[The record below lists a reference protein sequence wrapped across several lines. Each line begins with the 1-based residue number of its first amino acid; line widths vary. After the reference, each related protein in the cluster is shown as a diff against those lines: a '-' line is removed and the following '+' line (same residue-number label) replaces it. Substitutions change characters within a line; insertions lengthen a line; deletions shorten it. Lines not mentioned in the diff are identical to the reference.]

1 MTVKCLTQQQKT
13 WVIDVYNEK
22 LLNQKGMA
30 KYLRTSERTI
40 NRVLNEAGLATAVP
54 RIQGEAYQVMQLLK
68 EYNVKGSEELRK
80 ILDHY
85 AIYRYAV

>member
-1 MTVKCLTQQQKT
+1 MTVKILGELAKQSISHLYQQKRMS
-13 WVIDVYNEK
+13 
-22 LLNQKGMA
+22 QKELA
-30 KYLRTSERTI
+30 EYYCVSERTI

-80 ILDHY
+80 ILDHQ